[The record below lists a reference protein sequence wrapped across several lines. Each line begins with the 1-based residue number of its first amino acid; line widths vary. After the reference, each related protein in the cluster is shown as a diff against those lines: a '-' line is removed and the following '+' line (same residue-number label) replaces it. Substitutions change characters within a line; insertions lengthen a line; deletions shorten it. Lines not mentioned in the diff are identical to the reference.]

1 MLIACKFEE
10 IYPPEISDF
19 VFITDNAYVQKDII
33 EMEGFILN
41 VLKWEL
47 CFTSAYVFLEKYV
60 TMEGSDIITIFLAR
74 YFIEESLI
82 SYEMT
87 KYGQHI

>member
-1 MLIACKFEE
+1 
-10 IYPPEISDF
+10 
-19 VFITDNAYVQKDII
+19 
-33 EMEGFILN
+33 MEGFILN

-60 TMEGSDIITIFLAR
+60 KMEHSDTITIFLAR
-74 YFIEESLI
+74 YFIEECLI

>member
-10 IYPPEISDF
+10 IYPPEINDF

-33 EMEGFILN
+33 ETEGFILN

-60 TMEGSDIITIFLAR
+60 RMADIDLTTIYLAR
-74 YFIEESLI
+74 YFVEEC
-82 SYEMT
+82 
-87 KYGQHI
+87 